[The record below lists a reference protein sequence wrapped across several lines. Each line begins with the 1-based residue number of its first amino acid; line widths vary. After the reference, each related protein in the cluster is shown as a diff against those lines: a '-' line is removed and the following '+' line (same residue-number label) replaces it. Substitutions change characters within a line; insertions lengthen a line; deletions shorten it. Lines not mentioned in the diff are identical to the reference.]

1 MPGSFDSFTDT
12 GVVVAAVDSN
22 LRFDYLRLLDVE
34 QNRNFWHEQLILEV
48 FEYRQ
53 IHRCCVSELLSTY
66 IKFDFLILLRQKSA
80 FTII

>member
-1 MPGSFDSFTDT
+1 MPDSFDSFNDT

-22 LRFDYLRLLDVE
+22 LRFNYLRLLDVE

-53 IHRCCVSELLSTY
+53 IHRYRVSELLGTY

>member
-12 GVVVAAVDSN
+12 GVVVADVDSN
-22 LRFDYLRLLDVE
+22 LRFNYLRLLDVE

-53 IHRCCVSELLSTY
+53 IHRCRVSELLSTY
-66 IKFDFLILLRQKSA
+66 IKFDFLILLRQKNA